1 MNTISKT
8 LSAVVIA
15 AITLLS
21 FRSLPD
27 RANFSGEW
35 KLDESKSDLGQFAN
49 YAPRVIKIT
58 QTADSVTISKTA
70 PGMNGDDAT
79 YTETLSYDGTPTKS
93 TLYGTS
99 TRTAPQNG
107 LMMDKRLRSLTT
119 LCLILTGK
127 TQK

>member
-58 QTADSVTISKTA
+58 QTAI
-70 PGMNGDDAT
+70 PL
-79 YTETLSYDGTPTKS
+79 LSRKQHRG
-93 TLYGTS
+93 
-99 TRTAPQNG
+99 
-107 LMMDKRLRSLTT
+107 
-119 LCLILTGK
+119 
-127 TQK
+127 